1 MAVIYIIIK
10 ILTFKFFF
18 LFLNV
23 FYYSHFFSLLNTCM
37 KERGVNSVSINAIK
51 QTHIQMY
58 EFSQEIVKTEENEK
72 LIINSLKI
80 KPFERI

>member
-1 MAVIYIIIK
+1 
-10 ILTFKFFF
+10 
-18 LFLNV
+18 
-23 FYYSHFFSLLNTCM
+23 M

-72 LIINSLKI
+72 LIINSLKK